1 MADRTAGTQ
10 SPDNPGHSVF
20 RRLTGLPAGSFW
32 REVREICRLAGPVFL
47 SHLMVFTISTVSTIF
62 CGHLGKTELGAAS
75 LATSIVCVSGISVG
89 VGLSLACD
97 TLISQTYG
105 SKNLTQI
112 GVILQRAILILMIFC
127 LPCWAIFINTEL
139 ILLAF
144 KQPPQ
149 VAKLAQLYVKIFIP
163 ALPMTFLYELE
174 SRYLQNQGI
183 ILPQIFT
190 GFVTNIFNAVIN
202 YVLLYVLATGV
213 AGSAAANV
221 ASQYCQ
227 AIVLFVYIQWKKLH
241 VQTWAGW
248 STECLQEWGQFMLLA
263 VPSLFMVCIEWWTFE
278 IGIILAGLVNEVEL
292 GAQTIIY
299 QGLSAA
305 YMIPLGYSVAASVRV
320 GKALGAQKTEE
331 AKTSAR
337 VALWCA
343 GVSALVISSI
353 MAAMKNVVGYIFTTD
368 KDIIQLVAELHL
380 LIAAFHFFDA
390 MSCVRGGILIGT
402 GKQKLGAI
410 ASLIAFYLI
419 GYPIGISLMFA
430 AKLGVLGLWSGLFIS
445 VTLQAIFFQ
454 IVISK
459 LNWNKATYQALINAG
474 VTSGMNSPS
483 ITSSRHTEENVE
495 EMESHAEAGQLIE
508 DSCEPQATV
517 VVGDLLSLKQLILRR
532 SLALISGLIV
542 LTIGLVIHFTVGTG
556 T

>member
-241 VQTWAGW
+241 VQTW
-248 STECLQEWGQFMLLA
+248 
-263 VPSLFMVCIEWWTFE
+263 
-278 IGIILAGLVNEVEL
+278 AGLVNEVEL